1 MNTKGVRLL
10 QNQVMRLRRL
20 PVSGVL
26 ALLSV
31 AGLTGL
37 LLLARH
43 SSTEPT
49 VLGRWSPRYAYLLAF
64 VATSTL
70 VLALFSVPSW
80 RARIL
85 RRPSRP
91 VTRRLAWTLVAVGLT
106 LLPVLHL
113 LLRGPD
119 ADRDRTLALFAG
131 LSLAAVAALVLLL
144 LWRSGAAAQTLPL
157 RRPWLLLL
165 LLFGV
170 QLLLIAEFPGRV
182 PQVYLVDES
191 EHIANALRQFRF
203 PDRFILLPPERNAA
217 TWLDFSAYWVP
228 AGAWLS
234 VFGAGIAQARFFNLL
249 VAWLALPFLY
259 LTASKLQGR
268 AAALIATAL
277 GIALPLHFVTS
288 RSDVWVATAIAI
300 ALCCFVLARDPAAR
314 RPRLLRLLCGFFAL
328 SSIDGHPYGIAFA
341 FMFGLLQLAELLRA
355 LRAGE
360 HRRQGQA
367 FAGFVAGAACYAL
380 FWLGYHIA
388 LPGVHLDAL
397 PDLLQKTWSLEAD
410 IGARQH
416 GIGLTAGNLLSL
428 VQNIVFFQPF
438 ALLLATFAALVTVFR
453 SRASLA
459 PLVMLPAGSF
469 FLVIL
474 TLAHT
479 NAHYS
484 IFWLPFLCLLPGSW
498 LAGFLQPSS
507 PSEPTR
513 ESRLSFG
520 ATYVLLALWLL
531 SVLWFGDLVY
541 VQADHHANSMAT
553 IKAGQEIDHMLPDE
567 DIVVAGTPELYLGMP
582 QRLNFGGSCGYTWEQ
597 ENSWPLDAPQAII
610 YTPGWDKGCD
620 RLPGWLI
627 DHDLQPARC
636 FAVPGLGDGVAILYL
651 LPELMPE
658 EIAIDCAPE
667 DLAWPQRAT

>member
-1 MNTKGVRLL
+1 MTSS
-10 QNQVMRLRRL
+10 RRAFTWDL
-20 PVSGVL
+20 PAYWAFDDPQAIIV
-26 ALLSV
+26 
-31 AGLTGL
+31 T
-37 LLLARH
+37 
-43 SSTEPT
+43 
-49 VLGRWSPRYAYLLAF
+49 LGF

-70 VLALFSVPSW
+70 ALAMFSVPSW
-80 RARIL
+80 RARML

-91 VTRRLAWTLVAVGLT
+91 VTRRQAWTLVAGGLT

-119 ADRDRTLALFAG
+119 ASRDRTLALFAG

-182 PQVYLVDES
+182 PQVYLIDES
-191 EHIANALRQFRF
+191 RYIATAMRQFHF
-203 PDRFILLPPERNAA
+203 PDRFVSLLPERNAA

-228 AGAWLS
+228 AGAWMS

-249 VAWLALPFLY
+249 VAWLTLPFLY

-314 RPRLLRLLCGFFAL
+314 RPRLLRFLCGFFAL
-328 SSIDGHPYGIAFA
+328 STIDGHPYGIAFA

-355 LRAGE
+355 GE
-360 HRRQGQA
+360 CRRQGQA
-367 FAGFVAGAACYAL
+367 FAGFVAGVACYAL

-388 LPGVHLDAL
+388 LPGVRLDAL
-397 PDLLQKTWSLEAD
+397 PSLLQKTWSLEAG
-410 IGARQH
+410 IGARQY
-416 GIGLTAGNLLSL
+416 GTGLTAGNILRL
-428 VQNIVFFQPF
+428 VQNTFFFQPF
-438 ALLLATFAALVTVFR
+438 ALLLSAFTALVALFRWRITV
-453 SRASLA
+453 A
-459 PLVMLPAGSF
+459 PLILLPAGSF
-469 FLVIL
+469 FLIIL
-474 TLAHT
+474 ALAHI
-479 NAHYS
+479 NAHYV
-484 IFWLPFLCLLPGSW
+484 IFWLPFLCLLPGIWIS
-498 LAGFLQPSS
+498 GFLQPSAR
-507 PSEPTR
+507 SELSR
-513 ESRLSFG
+513 DSRLSFG

-531 SVLWFGDLVY
+531 STLWFGDLVY
-541 VQADHHANSMAT
+541 VQAQHHRNSMAT
-553 IKAGQEIDHMLPDE
+553 IKAGQEIDHMLPNE

-610 YTPGWDKGCD
+610 YTPGWDQGCD
-620 RLPGWLI
+620 RLPQWLGA
-627 DHDLQPARC
+627 HDFQPARC
-636 FAVPGLGDGVAILYL
+636 FALPGVGDGVVILYL
-651 LPELMPE
+651 LPELMPAE
-658 EIAIDCAPE
+658 RAIDCAPD
-667 DLAWPQRAT
+667 DLAWLDAAA